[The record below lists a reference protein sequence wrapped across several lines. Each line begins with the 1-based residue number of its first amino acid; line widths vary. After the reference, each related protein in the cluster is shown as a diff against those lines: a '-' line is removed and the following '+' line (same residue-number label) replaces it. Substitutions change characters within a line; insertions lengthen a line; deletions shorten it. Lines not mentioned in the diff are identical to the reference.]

1 GLRVDGVTGTT
12 IGGTTAAA
20 ANVLSGNTAF
30 GIGIVGAGANNLV
43 IGNRI
48 GTDVTGTLALGNG
61 TDGIAVNSTATTNSI
76 GGTNAGEGNIIAFN
90 LRNGIL
96 INAGT
101 RVAIRGNSIFGN
113 AAFGID
119 LNRNFPT
126 NIVGDGPTA
135 NDAGDGDT
143 GPNNAQNT
151 PIITSASQGSTVV
164 SGTLNSVANTLF
176 AIDFFANG
184 TCNASGFGEGRRY
197 LGSGNATTD
206 GTGNITFQFTLAS
219 NSAVGEFITATA
231 TDPSG
236 NTSEFSACGAAQ
248 AVAGSA
254 DLSVGI
260 TRAPLSPVV

>member
-1 GLRVDGVTGTT
+1 NLIGTNANGTAAVPNVGYGLRVDGVTGTT

-113 AAFGID
+113 AALGID
-119 LNRNFPT
+119 LN
-126 NIVGDGPTA
+126 
-135 NDAGDGDT
+135 
-143 GPNNAQNT
+143 
-151 PIITSASQGSTVV
+151 
-164 SGTLNSVANTLF
+164 
-176 AIDFFANG
+176 
-184 TCNASGFGEGRRY
+184 
-197 LGSGNATTD
+197 
-206 GTGNITFQFTLAS
+206 
-219 NSAVGEFITATA
+219 
-231 TDPSG
+231 
-236 NTSEFSACGAAQ
+236 
-248 AVAGSA
+248 
-254 DLSVGI
+254 
-260 TRAPLSPVV
+260 